1 MMDYL
6 FDVAGM
12 WLLSIVK
19 FIATPFVMLMRPD
32 QKWSFLE
39 TILIT
44 SSGAALGSFVF
55 YHFGEIIFNWW
66 AHHFPKKRKKMTRM
80 NRWIVNMKMKYGL
93 KGILFIAGL
102 ISVPIS
108 AMVVARLYRHQAT
121 ALPKLIIAFFVW
133 SSVLTTLAWAISL
146 TY

>member
-1 MMDYL
+1 MMDYF

-19 FIATPFVMLMRPD
+19 FIATPFVMFMRPD
-32 QKWSFLE
+32 QKWSFIE
-39 TILIT
+39 TILIS
-44 SSGAALGSFVF
+44 SSGAALGCFVF

-80 NRWIVNMKMKYGL
+80 NRWIVKMKMKYGL
-93 KGILFIAGL
+93 TGILSIAGL

-108 AMVVARLYRHQAT
+108 AMVVARLYRHQPT

-133 SSVLTTLAWAISL
+133 SSVLTTIAWAISL

>member
-108 AMVVARLYRHQAT
+108 AMVVARLYRHQLT